1 MAKMK
6 PIKELENVTIYKDF
20 GAFGEGKWQKHLTLV
35 SWFGKD
41 PKYDI
46 RAWNEDMTKFGKG
59 VSLDSSDLYDL
70 LVLLE
75 DALGVNEEELEE
87 TE

>member
-75 DALGVNEEELEE
+75 DALGVTEEELEE
-87 TE
+87 NE

>member
-41 PKYDI
+41 QKYDI

-75 DALGVNEEELEE
+75 DALGVTEEELEE
-87 TE
+87 NE

>member
-87 TE
+87 NE

>member
-20 GAFGEGKWQKHLTLV
+20 GAFGEGEWQKHLTLV

-46 RAWNEDMTKFGKG
+46 RAWNEDMTKCGKG

-87 TE
+87 NE